1 MKVSNHAILGHFNT
15 SLGNAS
21 PPKKAQQQHKPSS
34 SVCHHHH
41 YSWRVSRQP
50 LLSPSSVPASPN
62 QTRYTPHV
70 LISTKHKTQPYPRTQ
85 IGKGVVVAECS
96 GMRYKEILR
105 VKHVKM
111 HWRKNKSAS
120 ATKQNRGK
128 QGTHAQ
134 STEQGSDSEQERHG
148 KSKKTTSLSSKENTN
163 RKIIPDVAS
172 NEGEKRNIP

>member
-1 MKVSNHAILGHFNT
+1 VRVSNHAILGHFNT

-21 PPKKAQQQHKPSS
+21 PPMKAQQQHKPFS

-41 YSWRVSRQP
+41 YSWRVSTQA

-62 QTRYTPHV
+62 QTKYTPHP
-70 LISTKHKTQPYPRTQ
+70 LISTEHRTQPYPQ
-85 IGKGVVVAECS
+85 PQNGKVVVVAECS
-96 GMRYKEILR
+96 GMRYNEILR

-120 ATKQNRGK
+120 VTKQNRGI

-134 STEQGSDSEQERHG
+134 STNQGSESEQERHG
-148 KSKKTTSLSSKENTN
+148 KRGKTTSLSSKENTN
-163 RKIIPDVAS
+163 
-172 NEGEKRNIP
+172 

>member
-1 MKVSNHAILGHFNT
+1 VKVSNHAILGHFNT
-15 SLGNAS
+15 SLENAS

-41 YSWRVSRQP
+41 YSWRVSRKA

-62 QTRYTPHV
+62 QTKYTPH
-70 LISTKHKTQPYPRTQ
+70 LHISPEHKTQPYTRPQ

-96 GMRYKEILR
+96 GMRCNEILR

-120 ATKQNRGK
+120 VTKKNKGIE
-128 QGTHAQ
+128 GTRAQ
-134 STEQGSDSEQERHG
+134 STKQGSDSEQEIHG
-148 KSKKTTSLSSKENTN
+148 KGKNDLLVVKGKHDL
-163 RKIIPDVAS
+163 
-172 NEGEKRNIP
+172 EK